1 MVGFI
6 IYQFGISVIALP
18 GGYLSEVESSIFA
31 ALFPGQSVD
40 LLAVFLQFGG
50 GIIAILGLI
59 MAISGVAAPQR
70 IETRY
75 VQAPVEASSNRTQL
89 FPLLPSRKFNC
100 KFCGAEIEENEL
112 FCPKCRKAQ
121 K

>member
-1 MVGFI
+1 MLGFI
-6 IYQFGISVIALP
+6 IYQLGISVIALP
-18 GGYLSEVESSIFA
+18 RGYLSEAENSVLA
-31 ALFPGQSVD
+31 TLFPGQPVD

-59 MAISGVAAPQR
+59 VAISGVATPQR
-70 IETRY
+70 TEIRY
-75 VQAPVEASSNRTQL
+75 VQAPPQPSARPTQFL
-89 FPLLPSRKFNC
+89 IRQFNC

>member
-1 MVGFI
+1 MIV
-6 IYQFGISVIALP
+6 LP
-18 GGYLSEVESSIFA
+18 RSYLSEESSFLA
-31 ALFPGQSVD
+31 TLFPGQPVG
-40 LLAVFLQFGG
+40 LVAVFLQFSG

-75 VQAPVEASSNRTQL
+75 VQAQPQLSAKPTQQVI
-89 FPLLPSRKFNC
+89 RQFNC
-100 KFCGAEIEENEL
+100 KFCGAEIAEDEL